1 MLWMKAWL
9 ETRWRLLYVLG
20 LPLAGLA
27 LRWTAGV
34 HSAEDARKLVAWL
47 SFFAIFSPIYL
58 AGAGIR
64 TQSGLQATKGI
75 HGSMY
80 YTLSMPVS
88 RLRLLSI
95 RTACGFLETAAV
107 DAIVLSS
114 AWLCIPAVRMLAAV
128 DLLQLILAA
137 IVCTACFFF
146 LSALLAT
153 FLTESWQIWGS
164 LLVVALI
171 WQAISHASIP
181 ASANVFQ
188 FAADA
193 SPLVTHTLPWPAMT
207 ISVAASI
214 ILFLVSWRVVQ
225 VREY

>member
-27 LRWTAGV
+27 LRLTGGV

-64 TQSGLQATKGI
+64 TQTGLQATKGI

-80 YTLSMPVS
+80 YTLPLPVS
-88 RLRLLSI
+88 RFRLLSI

-107 DAIVLSS
+107 DALVLSS
-114 AWLCIPAVRMLAAV
+114 AWLCIPAVRMLGTV

-146 LSALLAT
+146 LSVLLAT
-153 FLTESWQIWGS
+153 FLTESWQVFGGLFIVGLLWQVLDHVS
-164 LLVVALI
+164 L
-171 WQAISHASIP
+171 P

-188 FAADA
+188 CLG
-193 SPLVTHTLPWPAMT
+193 P
-207 ISVAASI
+207 
-214 ILFLVSWRVVQ
+214 
-225 VREY
+225 VRLRC